1 MSPISEDDLDR
12 LADYAAGVLDPA
24 EAAEVDRLIAGE
36 PAWAEAHARLA
47 AAQPWLDEVLSG
59 LPREPMPVDVAARL
73 ERAVAI
79 APTEPRTAKV
89 LPLPRRRWPRI
100 ALTTAAAV
108 AVGAACIG
116 GFAALSRSGAQK
128 TSSSSGV
135 AAPDNRGIVTPGLL
149 SQGPAVPDAVPNAGA
164 GAVPTTATGT
174 DYTHGTLSLAEAGP
188 ASATAKGAEA
198 QSVPNLPDGLARLAV
213 PAGLNGCLAAITA
226 VEGGRPVSVDYARY
240 EGQPALIVV
249 LSGGSAR
256 VVAAGAGCG
265 LAGEGAALLDSL
277 S

>member
-1 MSPISEDDLDR
+1 VSPISEDDLDR

-24 EAAEVDRLIAGE
+24 GAAEVDRLIAGE

-47 AAQPWLDEVLSG
+47 AAQPWLDEALSG

-73 ERAVAI
+73 ERAVAV
-79 APTEPRTAKV
+79 APPETRTAKV

-116 GFAALSRSGAQK
+116 GFAALSRSATQK

-149 SQGPAVPDAVPNAGA
+149 SQGPAVPNAGA
-164 GAVPTTATGT
+164 GAIPTTATGT
-174 DYTHGTLSLAEAGP
+174 DYTHGSLTLAEAEP
-188 ASATAKGAEA
+188 ASSAAKGAQA
-198 QSVPNLPDGLARLAV
+198 QSVPNLPDGLARLAD

-256 VVAAGAGCG
+256 VVAAGADCG